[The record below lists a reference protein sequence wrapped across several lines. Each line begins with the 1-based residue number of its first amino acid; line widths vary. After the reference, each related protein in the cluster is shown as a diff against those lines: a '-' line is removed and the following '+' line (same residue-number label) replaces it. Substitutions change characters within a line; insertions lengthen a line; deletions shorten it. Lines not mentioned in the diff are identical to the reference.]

1 MTGEEEQ
8 IGGFDLIYRNGKRVK
23 NGMKNVSFL
32 GCLNNRMQQMPGM
45 AKKVA
50 LRLADK
56 AKEDKANELK
66 AQQKNQ
72 GNKNI
77 RNKSTNMPPN
87 NMNLHKAVSMGA
99 GNPSPSNPPSS
110 SMNKSGNGGRRPVDS
125 GMVKL
130 PKVNTIGNSSVSNT
144 SMKAIWEGG
153 GKRSGHEGGSKEE
166 RRK

>member
-1 MTGEEEQ
+1 
-8 IGGFDLIYRNGKRVK
+8 
-23 NGMKNVSFL
+23 MKNVSFL
-32 GCLNNRMQQMPGM
+32 GCLNNRMQQMPGL

-77 RNKSTNMPPN
+77 RNKSTNMPSS
-87 NMNLHKAVSMGA
+87 NMQMHKANSIGP
-99 GNPSPSNPPSS
+99 NNPPSS
-110 SMNKSGNGGRRPVDS
+110 SMNKSGNGIRRPVDNN

-144 SMKAIWEGG
+144 SMKAIW
-153 GKRSGHEGGSKEE
+153 
-166 RRK
+166 